1 MRADF
6 EKIEKEKAKL
16 AQEKGAANGDA
27 EEGDDNDEEND
38 SDESDDLNKL
48 DDEIE
53 KMKDE
58 ERRKEKRKKKKTL
71 KEKRKIAQRI
81 DLKMIIPGDEGPKWE
96 EDGLFQVSNLKT
108 KKDLDRA
115 TDQAPDALVSDSD
128 SDEGEKR
135 PKVVKYS
142 KDDKNLDQDELRYKG
157 DSESE
162 GEDGTSEDEDDSGK
176 EDLDL
181 EEAADD
187 ESDEVDDAII
197 DDLNNP
203 PQNPLLMSLVDDD
216 KVTRK
221 ERKANMWFDKDIFKG
236 IEDDEDLEESDVQG
250 AITAIRKKGGKV
262 LSKETKVASKKPP
275 VREYHS
281 DSEEEESKN
290 PDQNVDESDSDSSS
304 SDEEQEV
311 NTRKRKKKEKKL
323 ILTPEELALGQEMI
337 KSKKARRDIMDSG
350 WNRFMFDDK
359 DANLPAWF
367 VREEE
372 YHMRR
377 HPDVDPSVVEF
388 YKDRQK
394 DVNVKTIKKVVEAK
408 ARKKRKLT
416 KRMDKAKKRASAIM
430 ENADLGTREKAN
442 EIKKLYKK
450 AAAGVKK
457 PETKYVVAKKFSAS
471 ARAKRPAGVK
481 GPYKQVDPRMKKD
494 NQKKRSN
501 ATSKRIQKRRL
512 KGKKTKLGQQG

>member
-1 MRADF
+1 MLNNEFRLRSFHFYYFTEIIECCKDIQVLGIKELKLLKKWREVLRNDF

-16 AQEKGAANGDA
+16 AQEKSATNGNA
-27 EEGDDNDEEND
+27 EEGDDNEEEND
-38 SDESDDLNKL
+38 SDESDDLNEL

-96 EDGLFQVSNLKT
+96 EDGLFQVSDLKT

-128 SDEGEKR
+128 SDGGEKR

-142 KDDKNLDQDELRYKG
+142 KDDKNLDQDELRYKD

-162 GEDGTSEDEDDSGK
+162 GEDDASSEDDEDDSGK

-187 ESDEVDDAII
+187 ESDEVDEEAI

-203 PQNPLLMSLVDDD
+203 PQNPLLMSLVEDD

-262 LSKETKVASKKPP
+262 LSKEPKVTSKKPP
-275 VREYHS
+275 PREYHS
-281 DSEEEESKN
+281 DSEDGEESKN
-290 PDQNVDESDSDSSS
+290 PDQNVDDSDSSS
-304 SDEEQEV
+304 SDEEQNV
-311 NTRKRKKKEKKL
+311 NSRKRKKKEKRL
-323 ILTPEELALGQEMI
+323 ILTPEELALGQEMV
-337 KSKKARRDIMDSG
+337 KSKKARRDIMDAG

-377 HPDVDPSVVEF
+377 HPDVDPNVVEF
-388 YKDRQK
+388 YKSRQK

-416 KRMDKAKKRASAIM
+416 KRMDKAKKRASTIL
-430 ENADLGTREKAN
+430 ENADLGTRERKM
-442 EIKKLYKK
+442 
-450 AAAGVKK
+450 
-457 PETKYVVAKKFSAS
+457 TK
-471 ARAKRPAGVK
+471 
-481 GPYKQVDPRMKKD
+481 
-494 NQKKRSN
+494 
-501 ATSKRIQKRRL
+501 T
-512 KGKKTKLGQQG
+512 